1 MCHYTGTVASGCCL
15 VKPSKKLHITCITQT
30 LRPRSFLLST
40 RIKGAKWCHLYIL
53 PQCLNRARHLQLLL
67 HQKRGTA
74 PASKRQDD
82 IRVRG
87 DSQTSDVFHGPAAE
101 TSRKRP
107 LIDTSGADH
116 ETASAQACMRQGN
129 LQSHSYGCKAFPAH
143 QEDCFPKLATD
154 YGQLRLGVAE
164 GCRHTQRVSLL
175 GAQLR
180 GTGKTCSLQFYN

>member
-1 MCHYTGTVASGCCL
+1 MLLLLVPLHRDCRIRMLL
-15 VKPSKKLHITCITQT
+15 VKPSKKPHITCITQT
-30 LRPRSFLLST
+30 LRPRSFLLSP
-40 RIKGAKWCHLYIL
+40 RIKGAKWCHVYIL

-116 ETASAQACMRQGN
+116 ETASHKRARAR
-129 LQSHSYGCKAFPAH
+129 A
-143 QEDCFPKLATD
+143 
-154 YGQLRLGVAE
+154 
-164 GCRHTQRVSLL
+164 
-175 GAQLR
+175 
-180 GTGKTCSLQFYN
+180 TCSLTHMAAKVHRPPGRLFS